1 MDIQYIQ
8 LICLAGDTMRST
20 SFAHYVIRCQANPWL
35 AQKSTLDM
43 YKRYQRLK
51 LRPRWLNRL
60 LLWH

>member
-1 MDIQYIQ
+1 
-8 LICLAGDTMRST
+8 MRST